1 MIPLITAVV
10 PQLLS
15 LFGGLFGIDMSSE
28 ESKLKAAEFEL
39 KAQQLLAD
47 QMKAQ
52 TDINAVEAYHDNIF
66 VAGWRPMIG
75 WVCGIAFAYHFI
87 LQPLLV
93 FTYTIT
99 AGQVPPL
106 PAFDMSTLT
115 TVLMGM
121 LGLGVMRTYEK
132 SKK

>member
-1 MIPLITAVV
+1 MPTLISAVV

-52 TDINAVEAYHDNIF
+52 TDINAVEAAHDNIF

-93 FTYTIT
+93 FIYTIT
-99 AGQVPPL
+99 SGHVPPL

-121 LGLGVMRTYEK
+121 LGLGVMRSYEK
-132 SKK
+132 TKK